1 MTREELFG
9 HLRTDKPTYK
19 DMIDFCTNGKIILNN
34 ELYNKYFEHSCD
46 FEVYC
51 GSDYD
56 EDEEPIEVFQYF
68 IISEQGAEMFKD
80 FTNELVYYLTDFDMY
95 LLGVTHFG
103 TPWEGVPSNWK
114 EHFEDYR

>member
-1 MTREELFG
+1 MV
-9 HLRTDKPTYK
+9 
-19 DMIDFCTNGKIILNN
+19 DFCTNGKIILNN

-56 EDEEPIEVFQYF
+56 EDEEPIDVFQYF

-103 TPWEGVPSNWK
+103 TPWEGVSANWK